1 MGEFNDWRDELSDA
15 DKANFR
21 AIQKENAKI
30 AAMAPK
36 PEEPVGPTVPSPH
49 STKVLQARQVAAYT
63 SGPMNDEN
71 LQ

>member
-1 MGEFNDWRDELSDA
+1 MGEFNDWRDELSDV

-36 PEEPVGPTVPSPH
+36 PEPPVGPTVPSPH
-49 STKVLQARQVAAYT
+49 SVKYPPQGRDIVINPDKLI
-63 SGPMNDEN
+63 GMD
-71 LQ
+71 